1 MIALNRL
8 KSHLLAGALALII
21 AGGGAVHAQPFPSKP
36 IRIVVPFAPGGG
48 NDVFARVVGQK
59 MWERMGQP
67 VIVENKVGAGGNI
80 GAEFVAKSPPDGYT
94 ILVAQ
99 NGLTM
104 LPWVQKVIPFDP
116 MGFAPI
122 GIALTLPMGATVNN
136 DLPVKSISELIT
148 YARAN
153 PGKLSYATYGVG
165 SPHHLWMELF
175 MSQTGTNMV
184 MVPYKSASVMLL
196 DLTAGRVNVAFG
208 ALNSVL
214 PLIQAGK
221 IRAIGVGER
230 KRLALLPDVPTV
242 AESVPGYEVGFWFGF
257 VAPAGTPP
265 AITSKL
271 SEETRTI
278 VNLSD
283 VTPRLRQVGFEIN
296 PGTPEEMRSIMQSDY
311 EKWGRV
317 VKAAGIQAE

>member
-1 MIALNRL
+1 VRSPVIALISASL
-8 KSHLLAGALALII
+8 MLI
-21 AGGGAVHAQPFPSKP
+21 AGTGAAQAQAFPSKP

-48 NDVFARVVGQK
+48 NDVFARAVGQK

-80 GAEFVAKSPPDGYT
+80 GAEFVAKSAPDGYT
-94 ILVAQ
+94 LLVAQ

-122 GIALTLPMGATVNN
+122 GIAVSLPMGATVSNE
-136 DLPVKSISELIT
+136 LPVKSISELIA
-148 YARAN
+148 YAKAN
-153 PGKLSYATYGVG
+153 PGRLSYATYGAG

-175 MSQTGTNMV
+175 MSLTGTKMV
-184 MVPYKSASVMLL
+184 MVPYKVASVMLV
-196 DLTAGRVNVAFG
+196 DLTAGRVDVAFG
-208 ALNSVL
+208 ALNSML
-214 PLIQAGK
+214 PLIQGGK
-221 IRAIGVGER
+221 IRVIGVGER

-242 AESVPGYEVGFWFGF
+242 MESVPGYEVGFWFGF
-257 VAPAGTPP
+257 AAPPGTPLA
-265 AITSKL
+265 AIAKL
-271 SEETRTI
+271 NEETRAI
-278 VNLSD
+278 VNLPD
-283 VTPRLRQVGFEIN
+283 VSARLRQVGFEIH
-296 PGTPEEMRSIMQSDY
+296 PGTPVEMRATMQSDY